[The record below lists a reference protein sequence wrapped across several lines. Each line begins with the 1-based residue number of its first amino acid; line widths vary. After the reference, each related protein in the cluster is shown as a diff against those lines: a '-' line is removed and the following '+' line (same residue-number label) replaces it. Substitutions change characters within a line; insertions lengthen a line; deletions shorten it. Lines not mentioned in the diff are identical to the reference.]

1 MEALEAETIR
11 QRIATLNDQFRAK
24 GLGNGWLL
32 SQAVRSLDAETLVK
46 LLGLIQQ
53 QQFTGSVESNDAY
66 GEHDFGSIKLN
77 RAEEYFWKI
86 DYFDHEQKFDGADP
100 SNPCVTRRVMTVMK
114 ADEYEVARRL

>member
-46 LLGLIQQ
+46 LLGMIQQ
-53 QQFTGSVESNDAY
+53 QQFIGSAEGNDAY
-66 GEHDFGSIKLN
+66 GEHDFGSIALG
-77 RAEEYFWKI
+77 RDEEYFWKI
-86 DYFDHEQKFDGADP
+86 DYFDHEQKFHSADP

-114 ADEYEVARRL
+114 ADEDEVAKRL